1 MFKLI
6 HVDIE
11 NAARIEFTLHT
22 DSTLSEMCEGFESF
36 LRANSYHFDG
46 SVQIVD
52 SEMQLELPLGGMEQ
66 NANIWERSGRRLN
79 DATSEEW
86 DDAAI
91 AQSFAAAKKNNDA
104 LDSLQINKEYVK

>member
-66 NANIWERSGRRLN
+66 NTKIWERSGRRLN
-79 DATSEEW
+79 DATPEEW
-86 DDAAI
+86 DEASI
-91 AQSFAAAKKNNDA
+91 AQSFAASKKNNDA

>member
-52 SEMQLELPLGGMEQ
+52 SEMQLELPLDGMEQ

-91 AQSFAAAKKNNDA
+91 NTVI
-104 LDSLQINKEYVK
+104 L